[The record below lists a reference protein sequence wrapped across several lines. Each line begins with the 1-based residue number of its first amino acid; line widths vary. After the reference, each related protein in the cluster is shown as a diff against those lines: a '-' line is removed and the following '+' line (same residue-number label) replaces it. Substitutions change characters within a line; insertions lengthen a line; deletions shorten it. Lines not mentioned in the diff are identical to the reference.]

1 MQTILCCYFSAE
13 KCLVIKKRRP
23 ALSIYRTWKRQFISP
38 IKTGGKNML
47 LTDAEQTSYK
57 HAHKARIVVLHVTLA
72 LSEQDPE

>member
-1 MQTILCCYFSAE
+1 MPNI
-13 KCLVIKKRRP
+13 
-23 ALSIYRTWKRQFISP
+23 

-72 LSEQDPE
+72 LSQQDPE